1 MLPSMKRDHSDER
14 QTRIEFSFTAIVC
27 GDGRIL
33 PIVESIG
40 RRVVRE
46 IDPEGREGRRLL
58 AAGQVTL
65 RSADGRTSCRVP
77 VDQFLR
83 EMKAQI
89 SGRASEHPRDRRW
102 GQHCREL
109 ARSVSRSRARLAH

>member
-1 MLPSMKRDHSDER
+1 MMKRNHSDER
-14 QTRIEFSFTAIVC
+14 PAGIDFSFTALVC

-58 AAGQVTL
+58 AQGRVKL
-65 RSADGRTSCRVP
+65 RSVDGRTSSRVP
-77 VDQFLR
+77 VDEFLR
-83 EMKAQI
+83 QMKAEI

-102 GQHCREL
+102 GRHCREL